1 MKSRISLTEMKDGQR
16 GTVIQIKGGHGLTR
30 RLESLGIRPGQM
42 VVMTS
47 GPFMKGPV
55 TLRVGQGQVA
65 LGYGM
70 AGKVLVEAE
79 PEADR

>member
-1 MKSRISLTEMKDGQR
+1 MKSRISLTEMKNGQK
-16 GTVIQIKGGHGLTR
+16 GTVIEIQGGHGLSR
-30 RLESLGIRPGQM
+30 RLEGLGIRPGQLITK
-42 VVMTS
+42 TS

-65 LGYGM
+65 LGFGM

-79 PEADR
+79 KER